1 MKILDYFREDQR
13 CWVRSRLKGRRITN
27 DLIRVKH
34 SYRSILSI
42 PLFRGFVK
50 TLQIHLDDV
59 ISNPCHDGTRRSCL
73 YVDRPKMSL
82 ESLMASRIDS
92 VEFRCELFRRW
103 KFIQLERDSIDNI
116 FFVCS
121 WELNK
126 NWKDVTNNEKIRNKL
141 RWLKWILTTNVI
153 RTKQNNSA
161 EILKSWNRAHTHS
174 RSSSCLNILGWWTR
188 ATIRSTLN
196 RS

>member
-1 MKILDYFREDQR
+1 MLSSISIERKEDNER
-13 CWVRSRLKGRRITN
+13 FDSRKTFL
-27 DLIRVKH
+27 
-34 SYRSILSI
+34 SISDLSI

-121 WELNK
+121 
-126 NWKDVTNNEKIRNKL
+126 
-141 RWLKWILTTNVI
+141 
-153 RTKQNNSA
+153 
-161 EILKSWNRAHTHS
+161 
-174 RSSSCLNILGWWTR
+174 
-188 ATIRSTLN
+188 
-196 RS
+196 